1 MANRSILL
9 TSHHLEEIENLAS
22 RVAIMCSGRIRALG
36 TTQHLKSRHGKFY
49 QIEVSFS
56 SKETRDLVHK
66 WVIDTFEDLGKK
78 NIKTEVKE
86 IFATDFD
93 GDNSTSTSQFASQP
107 EEDHYAVRRIELHNS
122 TMLYKVSKQCCSIAD
137 LFSLLNKARN
147 DSSVGLT
154 TYSVSDTRLDQ
165 VFVDIVHEDDARR
178 ANGQRRW

>member
-1 MANRSILL
+1 
-9 TSHHLEEIENLAS
+9 
-22 RVAIMCSGRIRALG
+22 
-36 TTQHLKSRHGKFY
+36 
-49 QIEVSFS
+49 
-56 SKETRDLVHK
+56 LVHK

-93 GDNSTSTSQFASQP
+93 KDNSTSTSQFASQP